1 MSCTENGTGKMVQHR
16 KDTGGKYY
24 KKNVCSPKYKK
35 SRVQFNK
42 TKKGTQKI
50 TSAITGKNIHIQ
62 QIR

>member
-1 MSCTENGTGKMVQHR
+1 MVQHR